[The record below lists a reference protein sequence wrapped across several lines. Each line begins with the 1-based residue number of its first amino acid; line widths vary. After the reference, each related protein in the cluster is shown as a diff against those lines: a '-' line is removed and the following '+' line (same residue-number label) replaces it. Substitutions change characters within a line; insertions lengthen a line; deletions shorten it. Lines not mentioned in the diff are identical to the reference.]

1 MFLGRFFWF
10 NSAKFM
16 KKRSYMFQL
25 FAFVTNILDSFI
37 RNLATCVTKTGLPAT
52 LHAIIWFHEFVKEIK
67 FVRKSFILSAQS
79 DG

>member
-1 MFLGRFFWF
+1 MFFRPLFLL
-10 NSAKFM
+10 NSEKSI
-16 KKRSYMFQL
+16 KKHSYMFQL